1 MPTSSLEGYFG
12 AIKVAKP
19 RRLAPAPPT
28 KARITP
34 RKPESKGEPRVDE
47 KTFLQRLYEALEA
60 ETHDNEATRGS
71 DRGSEAFFLAT
82 DPPPGGGAENRASYS
97 RVTYQEDALK
107 VTFPEKNLRG
117 LLPVGVPSSATT
129 TPPVEGVCNRV
140 QHGPQ
145 KLLELLQEIARSVL
159 PFNNRALRRKVGTV
173 VFLLPLEMAAL
184 NLGVTRQTVYRWKEA
199 LEKKGLIAT
208 DVLHQTVNGE
218 RRAIGTL
225 WAVRL
230 RPGKARLTME
240 DYYHPWR
247 NLAMDI
253 SNGVLSYNWVKA
265 YEEKGVRPTLDVLVL
280 WAQGKRVMP
289 NTKTVAVDLG
299 LILVLPEVERSKLPA
314 LITLL
319 STYLANLLDD
329 HRSRRFY
336 AGLMWAVARGQIPAQ
351 YVFALLTRVIR
362 DYLDGYLTRP
372 GAYVVKSLKEAS

>member
-1 MPTSSLEGYFG
+1 VENEKSFFQDLYK
-12 AIKVAKP
+12 A
-19 RRLAPAPPT
+19 LAEENDNPP
-28 KARITP
+28 
-34 RKPESKGEPRVDE
+34 
-47 KTFLQRLYEALEA
+47 
-60 ETHDNEATRGS
+60 
-71 DRGSEAFFLAT
+71 RGSEDLFMAPSN
-82 DPPPGGGAENRASYS
+82 PPPPGGAENR
-97 RVTYQEDALK
+97 VPIGFTYTDSPRGCFSQKTYRA
-107 VTFPEKNLRG
+107 TFVGDP
-117 LLPVGVPSSATT
+117 LLPLAKQGVA
-129 TPPVEGVCNRV
+129 EVCKADGD
-140 QHGPQ
+140 GPQ
-145 KLLELLQEIARSVL
+145 RLLELLQEIARSTI
-159 PFNNRALRRKVGTV
+159 PYGNRELWRKVGTV
-173 VFLLPLEMAAL
+173 VFMVPLEMLAL
-184 NLGVTRQTVYRWKEA
+184 NLGVSRQSVHAWKKE
-199 LEKKGLIAT
+199 LEEEGLIAT
-208 DVLHQTVNGE
+208 DTLRQKLPNGE
-218 RRAIGTL
+218 YRAIGTL

-247 NLAMDI
+247 NLAVDMA
-253 SNGVLSYNWVKA
+253 NGVLSYAWVKA
-265 YEEKGVRPTLDVLVL
+265 YQDHGIRPTLDTLVL
-280 WAQGKRVMP
+280 WAQGKRITP

>member
-1 MPTSSLEGYFG
+1 VNDKSFFQ
-12 AIKVAKP
+12 
-19 RRLAPAPPT
+19 
-28 KARITP
+28 
-34 RKPESKGEPRVDE
+34 D
-47 KTFLQRLYEALEA
+47 LYKALE
-60 ETHDNEATRGS
+60 ETHDHDTDPTRGS
-71 DRGSEAFFLAT
+71 DRAFFLAT
-82 DPPPGGGAENRASYS
+82 DPPPGGEAKNREHAAF
-97 RVTYQEDALK
+97 TYQEDALK

-145 KLLELLQEIARSVL
+145 KLLELLQEIACSVL

-184 NLGVTRQTVYRWKEA
+184 NLGVTRQTVHRWKGA

-230 RPGKARLTME
+230 RPGKAHLTME

-247 NLAMDI
+247 DLATDI
-253 SNGVLSYNWVKA
+253 ANGVLSYAWVRA
-265 YEEKGVRPTLDVLVL
+265 FEERGIRPTLDTLVL
-280 WAQGKRVMP
+280 WAQGKRVIP
-289 NTKTVAVDLG
+289 NTKSVAVDLG
-299 LILVLPEVERSKLPA
+299 LILILPEVEEAKRPA
-314 LITLL
+314 LITLIA
-319 STYLANLLDD
+319 SHLANILDD

-336 AGLMWAVARGQIPAQ
+336 AGLLWSVVRGEIPAQ
-351 YVFALLTRVIR
+351 YLFALLMRVIR

-372 GAYVVKSLKEAS
+372 GAYIVKTLKEAS